1 VGVARERSLPEFHR
15 ETLVDWFEERG
26 PAVSESGAERK
37 VLLFP
42 DTYTNH
48 NHPDA
53 GKATV
58 RVLEAAGVH
67 VRLAEGVVDSGR
79 APFSKGFLDG
89 ARERAEHNVAA
100 LAPRIEKG
108 WDVVVAEPSD
118 AVMFQLDYLD
128 LLTGED
134 VQRVAS
140 HTYGVMEYI
149 NARGL
154 EVPESEGALTY
165 HGHCHQKAMKKDL
178 HAAAVLERAG
188 YEVDALDS
196 GCCGMAGSFGYE
208 ADHYAMSRAIGSILV
223 DQVETSP
230 GRRVVAPGASCRTQI
245 GDLYTGEEPPHPI
258 EVLAEGL

>member
-1 VGVARERSLPEFHR
+1 V
-15 ETLVDWFEERG
+15 
-26 PAVSESGAERK
+26 
-37 VLLFP
+37 LFP
-42 DTYTNH
+42 DAFTDH
-48 NHPDA
+48 NSPGVGKDA
-53 GKATV
+53 I

-67 VRLAEGVVDSGR
+67 VRIPDGVTGSGR
-79 APFSKGFLDG
+79 PAYSKGMIEK
-89 ARERAEHNVAA
+89 ARAQADRNVTA
-100 LAPRIEKG
+100 LAHYVNDG
-108 WDVVVAEPSD
+108 WDVVVVEPSD

-128 LLTGED
+128 LLSGKD

-140 HTYGVMEYI
+140 HTYGVMEYLDVH
-149 NARGL
+149 AL
-154 EVPESEGALTY
+154 DVPESEGSLTY